1 MDSAEKQALVD
12 QIRKD
17 RGWVLP
23 EQEFYINKD
32 PEYHIRQSALYNH
45 VIKREGALSEKFREL
60 IIIAAL
66 CVRIPGIEGELYIRN
81 HIRRALD
88 LGATEDEIFET
99 VQCLIF
105 PAGGPSL
112 MVGIKCLRAV
122 LEERKSTG

>member
-1 MDSAEKQALVD
+1 MDEAEKQALVD
-12 QIRKD
+12 QVRKD

-23 EQEFYINKD
+23 EQEFYIQKHPD
-32 PEYHIRQSALYNH
+32 YHIRQSALYNH
-45 VIKREGALSEKFREL
+45 VIKREGALPEKIREL

-112 MVGIKCLRAV
+112 MVGVKCLRAV
-122 LEERKSTG
+122 LEERGSSE